1 MAIITISRQL
11 GSLGNEIA
19 RQLEKQ
25 LKLKH
30 LDKESLEEQFDK
42 WGVPGENIR
51 KYDERKPTFWENF
64 STDKDLYLHFMKKA
78 ILDVAA
84 KGNCIIL
91 GRGGQLLLGEIPGIL
106 KIRIIAPLSLK
117 IQRVMDR
124 YSCEK
129 RDAEK
134 MIRQNDTDR
143 AGFHKFF
150 FNVNWESPDLYDLV
164 LNTES
169 LPLDTM
175 ITMIK
180 EILKTPSMKDM
191 SKEIR
196 QKVDEL
202 RLGHEVITNIAY
214 THKIVVH
221 FFEAV
226 AIGHKITL
234 RGSTMDKDDIK
245 RCEEIALTVKGVEDV
260 VNEIHYIPISYG
272 IT

>member
-30 LDKESLEEQFDK
+30 LDKETLEEQFEE
-42 WGVPGENIR
+42 WGVPDENIR

-84 KGNCIIL
+84 KGECVIL
-91 GRGGQLLLGEIPGIL
+91 GRGGQLLLGDIPGIL
-106 KIRIIAPLSLK
+106 KIRIIAPMALR
-117 IQRVMDR
+117 IQRVMERFNCD
-124 YSCEK
+124 K
-129 RDAEK
+129 RHAEK

-164 LNTES
+164 VNTGDMPVNTV
-169 LPLDTM
+169 LA
-175 ITMIK
+175 MIK
-180 EILKTPSMKDM
+180 GSLQTAAIKESA
-191 SKEIR
+191 KEIR
-196 QKVDEL
+196 TKVDNL
-202 RLGHEVITNIAY
+202 RLGHDVITNIAY

-221 FFEAV
+221 FFEAI
-226 AIGHKITL
+226 ASGSKITL

-245 RCEEIALTVKGVEDV
+245 RCEEIALSVKGVEEV
-260 VNEIHYIPISYG
+260 VNEIHYIPVSYG